1 MLGDHYHFKLLL
13 YLLPY
18 KILRCIIKQP
28 RFIFRKFMCLLT
40 ISAYKCI
47 ILLSEVLHA
56 QDLDL
61 VETIQTLCAI
71 SIININYNK
80 CN

>member
-13 YLLPY
+13 YLSPY
-18 KILRCIIKQP
+18 KILRCIKQP
-28 RFIFRKFMCLLT
+28 CFICRKFMCLQT
-40 ISAYKCI
+40 ISAYKRI